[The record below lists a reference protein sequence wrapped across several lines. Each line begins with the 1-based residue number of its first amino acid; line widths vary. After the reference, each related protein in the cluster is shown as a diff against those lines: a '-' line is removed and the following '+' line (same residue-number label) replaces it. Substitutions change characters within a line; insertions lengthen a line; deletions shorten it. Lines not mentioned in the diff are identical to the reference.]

1 MPVRFDLACAE
12 VVREKASILQPLEGL
27 TSKMNTHGPST
38 LPSLPPQSPP
48 RLYEQLESPPFS
60 SNSPIRRKPLP
71 PSGGNQ
77 SPSLQQSLNK
87 KSSSNRAQGLL
98 EHSPPDSDGIVI
110 RDLDKFPHG
119 DSPNLGQGRWA
130 SDSHGEFDIRVQ
142 FPTPRIYPSSPLT
155 SHTSH
160 ARVWSESSVNKGNQH
175 IEIPHRRPASTMAS
189 SSAASDSSPTIPA
202 NLNLPDV
209 PFRSRSPSISETTE
223 DANKPPRSPS
233 TRITSFFRWGSASDQ
248 GGIVPLSPS
257 TSIPERPIPSP
268 KSTSTQQL
276 YSSSRSIPPAIDIPR
291 ANAAISDGLH
301 SDSGVSFAPQTP
313 SAIDAIEQ
321 EVRLVSADLAASIR
335 REMELE
341 DLIERLQTEAA
352 ERNGES
358 KRTSDYFSD
367 AGTSTRYLDSET
379 KQEVDVEKMQRKAEQ
394 DISRVRLEM
403 LSKIQEER
411 ERRKAVEARVKEIEE
426 KSAVRESAQ
435 FLTAGSSGRVKELE
449 VGLDEARRRLAEERQ
464 MKENY
469 EDLLTALR
477 GELEELRNERD
488 NLRDEIVPRLRA
500 RVEGLESETSELQKG
515 MYENTQIQQDH
526 TQMQEE
532 HSKMRQELLN
542 LRNENASLASAI
554 QVQASAIQTS
564 AVQKQ
569 ARQSVAGRPPRP
581 VSLMGSPISMMPG
594 IDRETLADKVK
605 DIEQQRDAL
614 HSALKSLQERH
625 RYENKRAK
633 ERIKALELE
642 RDKALQQSNRRYGK
656 DREISTIRK
665 EMERLRRRADE
676 AIESKVRCEKN
687 LGTLKMDLE
696 QAETETAT
704 LRALLQEHDSLVGR
718 HSELRDSHFRLSK
731 QVSHLKQEK
740 ASEETSLSL
749 QRAYRDLQDIHA
761 RSLARLDEL
770 EEKGNNLSEDI
781 TDREKKLSEAHLES
795 QRAITKLMQ
804 GVAEAEAE
812 RDEAQ
817 VEAEAYRKRAESLQ
831 NSEKQ
836 HLVEERSLSI
846 QLKISTE
853 RIGELAAQVRSQLE
867 SNHAL
872 RDRLAEAIGRGE
884 EDQKLSAQKI
894 NELQERLRVL
904 EDKVLEAQQQTEEAV
919 ARHEEEVRKLKD
931 THISQL
937 RRLKTAAMGS
947 PTGLAARSPLSPMLR
962 SPRLEWTGFK
972 KPSQSIPDSSR
983 IEYLEMRVDEL
994 EKALGQADNEMA
1006 EVVGKMNAA
1015 QIEVMELQNE
1025 RDESLRK
1032 TRKLQAEIE
1041 IERANFIKSV

>member
-1 MPVRFDLACAE
+1 MDE
-12 VVREKASILQPLEGL
+12 
-27 TSKMNTHGPST
+27 HGPST

-48 RLYEQLESPPFS
+48 RPCEQLESPPFS
-60 SNSPIRRKPLP
+60 SNSLVRRKPLL

-98 EHSPPDSDGIVI
+98 EHSPPLDSGGIVI

-130 SDSHGEFDIRVQ
+130 ADSHGEFDIRVQ
-142 FPTPRIYPSSPLT
+142 LPTPRVYPPSPLT

-160 ARVWSESSVNKGNQH
+160 ARVWSESSVNKSNQH
-175 IEIPHRRPASTMAS
+175 IDPPHRRPASTMAS

-223 DANKPPRSPS
+223 EANKPPRSPS
-233 TRITSFFRWGSASDQ
+233 ARITSFLRWGSASDQ

-257 TSIPERPIPSP
+257 TSISERPAPSP
-268 KSTSTQQL
+268 KSTNTQQL

-291 ANAAISDGLH
+291 ANAAVSDGLH

-341 DLIERLQTEAA
+341 DLIERLQAEAA

-379 KQEVDVEKMQRKAEQ
+379 KQEVDVDKMQRKAEQ

-403 LSKIQEER
+403 LSSIQEER
-411 ERRKAVEARVKEIEE
+411 ERRKAVEARVKEMEE
-426 KSAVRESAQ
+426 QSARRESAQ

-449 VGLDEARRRLAEERQ
+449 VGLEDARRRLAEERQ

-500 RVEGLESETSELQKG
+500 RVEGLESETSELQK
-515 MYENTQIQQDH
+515 
-526 TQMQEE
+526 EE
-532 HSKMRQELLN
+532 HSKMQQELLN

-569 ARQSVAGRPPRP
+569 ARQSIIGRPSRP
-581 VSLMGSPISMMPG
+581 VSLMGSPISTMPLALDFK
-594 IDRETLADKVK
+594 DRETLAEKVK
-605 DIEQQRDAL
+605 GIEEQRDAL

-633 ERIKALELE
+633 ERIRALELE
-642 RDKALQQSNRRYGK
+642 RDKALQQTNRRYGK
-656 DREISTIRK
+656 DREMSTIRK

-704 LRALLQEHDSLVGR
+704 LRALLQEHDSLA
-718 HSELRDSHFRLSK
+718 HS
-731 QVSHLKQEK
+731 
-740 ASEETSLSL
+740 
-749 QRAYRDLQDIHA
+749 
-761 RSLARLDEL
+761 
-770 EEKGNNLSEDI
+770 
-781 TDREKKLSEAHLES
+781 ES

-804 GVAEAEAE
+804 GVAQVEAE

-831 NSEKQ
+831 NSEKK
-836 HLVEERSLSI
+836 HLAEERSLSI

-867 SNHAL
+867 SNNSL

-931 THISQL
+931 THTSQL
-937 RRLKTAAMGS
+937 RRLKTTAMGS

-983 IEYLEMRVDEL
+983 IEYLEKRVDEL

-1006 EVVGKMNAA
+1006 EVVGKMNTA

>member
-1 MPVRFDLACAE
+1 MDA
-12 VVREKASILQPLEGL
+12 
-27 TSKMNTHGPST
+27 HGPST

-60 SNSPIRRKPLP
+60 SNSLVRRKPLT

-98 EHSPPDSDGIVI
+98 EHSPPLDSDGIAI

-130 SDSHGEFDIRVQ
+130 ADSHGVFEIRVQ
-142 FPTPRIYPSSPLT
+142 FPTSRVYPPSPLT

-160 ARVWSESSVNKGNQH
+160 ARVWSESSVNKSNQH
-175 IEIPHRRPASTMAS
+175 IDPPHRRPASTMAS

-202 NLNLPDV
+202 GLNLPDV
-209 PFRSRSPSISETTE
+209 PFRSRSPSISEVTE
-223 DANKPPRSPS
+223 EANKPPRSPS
-233 TRITSFFRWGSASDQ
+233 RITSFLRWGSASDQ

-257 TSIPERPIPSP
+257 TSISERPVTSP
-268 KSTSTQQL
+268 KSTNTQQL
-276 YSSSRSIPPAIDIPR
+276 YSSRSIPPAIDIPR
-291 ANAAISDGLH
+291 ANAAVSDGLH
-301 SDSGVSFAPQTP
+301 SDSGVSFVPQTP
-313 SAIDAIEQ
+313 SAIDAIEK

-341 DLIERLQTEAA
+341 DLIERLQAEAA

-379 KQEVDVEKMQRKAEQ
+379 KQEVDVDKMQRKAEQ
-394 DISRVRLEM
+394 DISRVRLEL
-403 LSKIQEER
+403 LSSIQEER
-411 ERRKAVEARVKEIEE
+411 ERRKAVEARVREMEE
-426 KSAVRESAQ
+426 QSARRESAQ

-449 VGLDEARRRLAEERQ
+449 VGLEDARRRLAEERQ
-464 MKENY
+464 MKEKH

-477 GELEELRNERD
+477 SELEELRNERD

-532 HSKMRQELLN
+532 HSKMQQELLN

-569 ARQSVAGRPPRP
+569 ARQSIIGRPSRP
-581 VSLMGSPISMMPG
+581 VSLMGSPISTMPLALDFK
-594 IDRETLADKVK
+594 DRETLAEKVK
-605 DIEQQRDAL
+605 GIEEQRDAL

-642 RDKALQQSNRRYGK
+642 RDKALQQTNRRYGK
-656 DREISTIRK
+656 DREMSTIRK

-704 LRALLQEHDSLVGR
+704 LRALLQEHDSLA
-718 HSELRDSHFRLSK
+718 HS
-731 QVSHLKQEK
+731 
-740 ASEETSLSL
+740 
-749 QRAYRDLQDIHA
+749 
-761 RSLARLDEL
+761 
-770 EEKGNNLSEDI
+770 
-781 TDREKKLSEAHLES
+781 ES
-795 QRAITKLMQ
+795 QRAITKLMHGIAQ
-804 GVAEAEAE
+804 AEAE

-831 NSEKQ
+831 NSEKK
-836 HLVEERSLSI
+836 HLAEERSLSI

-867 SNHAL
+867 SNNSL

-894 NELQERLRVL
+894 NELQERLRIL

-931 THISQL
+931 THTSQL
-937 RRLKTAAMGS
+937 RRLKTTAMGS
-947 PTGLAARSPLSPMLR
+947 PTGLAARSPISPMLR

-983 IEYLEMRVDEL
+983 IEYLEKRVDEL

-1006 EVVGKMNAA
+1006 EVVGKMNTA

>member
-1 MPVRFDLACAE
+1 
-12 VVREKASILQPLEGL
+12 
-27 TSKMNTHGPST
+27 
-38 LPSLPPQSPP
+38 
-48 RLYEQLESPPFS
+48 
-60 SNSPIRRKPLP
+60 
-71 PSGGNQ
+71 
-77 SPSLQQSLNK
+77 
-87 KSSSNRAQGLL
+87 
-98 EHSPPDSDGIVI
+98 
-110 RDLDKFPHG
+110 
-119 DSPNLGQGRWA
+119 
-130 SDSHGEFDIRVQ
+130 
-142 FPTPRIYPSSPLT
+142 
-155 SHTSH
+155 
-160 ARVWSESSVNKGNQH
+160 
-175 IEIPHRRPASTMAS
+175 
-189 SSAASDSSPTIPA
+189 
-202 NLNLPDV
+202 
-209 PFRSRSPSISETTE
+209 
-223 DANKPPRSPS
+223 
-233 TRITSFFRWGSASDQ
+233 
-248 GGIVPLSPS
+248 
-257 TSIPERPIPSP
+257 
-268 KSTSTQQL
+268 
-276 YSSSRSIPPAIDIPR
+276 
-291 ANAAISDGLH
+291 
-301 SDSGVSFAPQTP
+301 
-313 SAIDAIEQ
+313 
-321 EVRLVSADLAASIR
+321 
-335 REMELE
+335 
-341 DLIERLQTEAA
+341 
-352 ERNGES
+352 
-358 KRTSDYFSD
+358 
-367 AGTSTRYLDSET
+367 
-379 KQEVDVEKMQRKAEQ
+379 
-394 DISRVRLEM
+394 
-403 LSKIQEER
+403 
-411 ERRKAVEARVKEIEE
+411 
-426 KSAVRESAQ
+426 
-435 FLTAGSSGRVKELE
+435 LTAGSSGRVKELE
-449 VGLDEARRRLAEERQ
+449 VGLEDARRRLAEERQ

-477 GELEELRNERD
+477 SELEELRNERD

-532 HSKMRQELLN
+532 HSKMQQELLN

-569 ARQSVAGRPPRP
+569 ARQSIIGRPSRP
-581 VSLMGSPISMMPG
+581 VSLMGSPISTMPLALDFK
-594 IDRETLADKVK
+594 DRETLAEKVK
-605 DIEQQRDAL
+605 GIEEQRDAL

-642 RDKALQQSNRRYGK
+642 RDKALQQTNRRYGK
-656 DREISTIRK
+656 DREMSTIRK

-704 LRALLQEHDSLVGR
+704 LRALLQEHDLLVGR
-718 HSELRDSHFRLSK
+718 HSELRDSYFRQSK
-731 QVSHLKQEK
+731 QMSHLRQEK

-749 QRAYRDLQDIHA
+749 QRAYNDLQDIHA

-770 EEKGNNLSEDI
+770 EEKGNDLSEDI
-781 TDREKKLSEAHLES
+781 TDREKKLSEAHSES

-804 GVAEAEAE
+804 GVAQAEAE

-831 NSEKQ
+831 NSEKK
-836 HLVEERSLSI
+836 HLAEERSLSI

-867 SNHAL
+867 SNNSL

-931 THISQL
+931 THTSQL
-937 RRLKTAAMGS
+937 RRLKTTAMGS

-983 IEYLEMRVDEL
+983 IEYLEKRVDEL

-1006 EVVGKMNAA
+1006 EVVGKMNTA

-1025 RDESLRK
+1025 RYYNLLQCEI
-1032 TRKLQAEIE
+1032 TRLI
-1041 IERANFIKSV
+1041 FI